1 MEATLEQIPR
11 AGQLELT
18 IQVSATVHYSAAA
31 ARRIAGRF
39 VANEI
44 AYLSRAGEPTLVMA
58 ETGIYWR
65 VPIVLAFPTIGPVGS
80 VGYIDVHVETGEFSI
95 TPEQIQE
102 MRLNAEEKAARHSS
116 ASSLP

>member
-1 MEATLEQIPR
+1 MDATLEQIPR
-11 AGQLELT
+11 AGQFELT

-44 AYLSRAGEPTLVMA
+44 AYLLRASEPTLVMA

-65 VPIVLAFPTIGPVGS
+65 VPIVLAFPTTGPVGT
-80 VGYIDVHVETGEFSI
+80 VGYMDIHVETGEFSM
-95 TPEQIQE
+95 TPEKIQE
-102 MRLNAEEKAARHSS
+102 IMLKSEIYLSNSPITSE
-116 ASSLP
+116 L

>member
-44 AYLSRAGEPTLVMA
+44 AYLLRTEQPTLVMA

-65 VPIVLAFPTIGPVGS
+65 VPIVLA
-80 VGYIDVHVETGEFSI
+80 
-95 TPEQIQE
+95 
-102 MRLNAEEKAARHSS
+102 RAC
-116 ASSLP
+116 